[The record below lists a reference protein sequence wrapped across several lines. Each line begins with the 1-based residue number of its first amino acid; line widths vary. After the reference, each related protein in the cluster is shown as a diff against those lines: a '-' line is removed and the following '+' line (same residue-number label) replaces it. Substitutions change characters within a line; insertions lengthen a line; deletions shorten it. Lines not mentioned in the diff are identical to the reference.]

1 MRTRL
6 LALRPTSARS
16 RIFSWVLLLVL
27 ASLAAVTVTT
37 WLLMIRATD
46 NRMRESLRTE
56 IAEFTTLTDAG
67 VDPGTGAPFDDI
79 NDVLRVV
86 ITYNLARPNEKFLG
100 YVDGTFAVQSRQQA
114 PVRLSDDTGFTAEV
128 GSVTAPVEGSYSS
141 AAGEVVYLAVP
152 VSLAGDPVPGVVVAA
167 YFADQERAS
176 ADETATLM
184 LVVGGVTSVLAAVGA
199 WFVAGRI
206 MSPIRHIA
214 ATARTITETDL
225 SGRITDA
232 RTTGPGD
239 DIADLIDT
247 LNSMLDRIESGA
259 ASQRRFLDD
268 AGHELRTPIT
278 IVRGHLDVLDHGDPA
293 DVRDTVAL
301 VDDELD
307 RMNRLVADLL
317 LLTRADQTSFV
328 TPVDTDV
335 DALTRSVFEKV
346 TTLADREWVLEASAT
361 VHAPLDAQRL
371 TQALLALADNAT
383 HHTIPGS
390 SVGIGSQLSDGD
402 IRFWVT
408 DSGPGIERDE
418 QERIFERF
426 ARGRNGTRRTE
437 GAGLGLSIVTAIA
450 QAHRGRVSVGSAP
463 GHGATFTIS
472 IPLPDSPPPQK
483 DRPWPAS

>member
-1 MRTRL
+1 
-6 LALRPTSARS
+6 
-16 RIFSWVLLLVL
+16 
-27 ASLAAVTVTT
+27 
-37 WLLMIRATD
+37 
-46 NRMRESLRTE
+46 
-56 IAEFTTLTDAG
+56 
-67 VDPGTGAPFDDI
+67 
-79 NDVLRVV
+79 
-86 ITYNLARPNEKFLG
+86 
-100 YVDGTFAVQSRQQA
+100 
-114 PVRLSDDTGFTAEV
+114 
-128 GSVTAPVEGSYSS
+128 
-141 AAGEVVYLAVP
+141 
-152 VSLAGDPVPGVVVAA
+152 
-167 YFADQERAS
+167 
-176 ADETATLM
+176 
-184 LVVGGVTSVLAAVGA
+184 AVGA
-199 WFVAGRI
+199 WLVAGRI
-206 MSPIRHIA
+206 MSPIRHIT

-232 RTTGPGD
+232 RTTGRGD
-239 DIADLIDT
+239 DIGALIDT

-278 IVRGHLDVLDHGDPA
+278 IVRGHLDVLDHDDPV

-328 TPVDTDV
+328 NPVVTDV
-335 DALTRSVFEKV
+335 DALTRSVFDKV

-383 HHTIPGS
+383 HHTMPGS
-390 SVGIGSQLSDGD
+390 RVGIGSQLSDGD

-408 DSGPGIERDE
+408 DSGPGIARDE

-463 GHGATFTIS
+463 GHGATFTIT
-472 IPLPDSPPPQK
+472 IPLTDSVPSQK